1 MMRIGLQLP
10 SFSWPGGSAEI
21 APRLIEIAQSAEA
34 AGFAS
39 LWVMDDFFQLPDWG
53 SLDDPMLESYTTL
66 GYLAAATKK
75 IRLGAMVTGVIYR
88 FPGMLVKTASTLD
101 VLSDG
106 RTYLG
111 LGAGWYR
118 REAVGLGIPFP
129 PLAER
134 FARLEETLQIVRQM
148 WAGEVQPYAGSY
160 YQLAEPHNAPQPLA
174 QPHPSILIGG
184 NGEQKTMRLV
194 AQYADACNLLVLEP
208 EEIRGKL
215 AMLKKRCE
223 EIGRDYAEIEKT
235 CLNEVNL
242 APGAMIAGDIVS
254 LCRALAGAGIEH
266 VIVNMPDA
274 HELRPLE
281 IFGREIIPEVA
292 AF

>member
-10 SFSWPGGSAEI
+10 SFSWPGGPAEI
-21 APRLIEIAQSAEA
+21 APRLTEIAQTAEA

-39 LWVMDDFFQLPDWG
+39 LWVMDHFFQLPDWG
-53 SLDDPMLESYTTL
+53 SLDSPMLESYTTL

-88 FPGMLVKTASTLD
+88 FPGVLVKIASTLD
-101 VLSDG
+101 VLSGG

-148 WAGEVQPYAGSY
+148 WAGEIKPYAGTY

-184 NGEQKTMRLV
+184 NGERKTMRLV

-215 AMLKKRCE
+215 AMLKQHCE
-223 EIGRDYAEIEKT
+223 EIGRDYGEIEKT

-242 APGAMIAGDIVS
+242 APGAMSVSDIIS
-254 LCRALAGAGIEH
+254 LCRELAGTGIEH

-281 IFGREIIPEVA
+281 IFGREIIPELA

>member
-1 MMRIGLQLP
+1 MRIGLQLP

-21 APRLIEIAQSAEA
+21 APRLAEIARTAET

-39 LWVMDDFFQLPDWG
+39 LWVMDHFFQLPDWG

-66 GYLAAATKK
+66 GYLAAVTQK

-88 FPGMLVKTASTLD
+88 FPGVLVKIASTLD
-101 VLSDG
+101 VLSGG
-106 RTYLG
+106 RSYLG

-118 REAVGLGIPFP
+118 REASGLGIPFP
-129 PLAER
+129 PVAER
-134 FARLEETLQIVRQM
+134 FARLEETLQIARQM
-148 WAGEVQPYAGSY
+148 WAGDVQPYAGRY

-174 QPHPSILIGG
+174 QPHPTIMVGG
-184 NGEQKTMRLV
+184 NGERKTLRLV
-194 AQYADACNLLVLEP
+194 AQYADACNFLVLEP

-215 AMLKKRCE
+215 TMLKQRCE
-223 EIGRDYAEIEKT
+223 DIGRGYGEIEKT

-242 APGAMIAGDIVS
+242 APGAMSVQDIIT
-254 LCRALAGAGIEH
+254 LCRELSEAGIEH

-274 HELRPLE
+274 HEIRPLE

-292 AF
+292 GF

>member
-1 MMRIGLQLP
+1 MVISVMSLYNILM
-10 SFSWPGGSAEI
+10 SFYTIEEI
-21 APRLIEIAQSAEA
+21 ITILMI
-34 AGFAS
+34 
-39 LWVMDDFFQLPDWG
+39 
-53 SLDDPMLESYTTL
+53 
-66 GYLAAATKK
+66 
-75 IRLGAMVTGVIYR
+75 
-88 FPGMLVKTASTLD
+88 
-101 VLSDG
+101 VLSGG

-118 REAVGLGIPFP
+118 REALGLGIPFP

-148 WAGEVQPYAGSY
+148 WAGEVQPYAGRY
-160 YQLAEPHNAPQPLA
+160 YQLTEPYNAPRPLA
-174 QPHPSILIGG
+174 QLHPSILIGG

-194 AQYADACNLLVLEP
+194 AQYADACNFLVLEP
-208 EEIRGKL
+208 EEIRSKL
-215 AMLKKRCE
+215 ATLKQHCE
-223 EIGRDYAEIEKT
+223 ELGRDYGEIEKT

-242 APGAMIAGDIVS
+242 APGTMSVNDIIN
-254 LCRALAGAGIEH
+254 LCRALADAGIEH

-281 IFGREIIPEVA
+281 IFGRQIIPEVA

>member
-1 MMRIGLQLP
+1 MRIGLQLP
-10 SFSWPGGSAEI
+10 SFSWQEDRAEI
-21 APRLIEIAQSAEA
+21 APRLTEIARTSEA

-39 LWVMDDFFQLPDWG
+39 LWVMDHFFQLPDWG

-88 FPGMLVKTASTLD
+88 FPGVLVKMASTLD
-101 VLSDG
+101 VLSGG

-118 REAVGLGIPFP
+118 REALGLGIPFP

-134 FARLEETLQIVRQM
+134 FAWLEETLQIVHQM
-148 WAGEVQPYAGSY
+148 WAGEVKPYSGRY

-184 NGEQKTMRLV
+184 NGEQKTLRLV
-194 AQYADACNLLVLEP
+194 AKYADACNLLVLEP
-208 EEIRGKL
+208 EEIRGRL
-215 AMLKKRCE
+215 AMLKQHCE
-223 EIGRDYAEIEKT
+223 EIGRDYGEIEKT

-242 APGAMIAGDIVS
+242 APGAMSAGDIIT
-254 LCRALAGAGIEH
+254 LCRDLAGAGIEH

>member
-39 LWVMDDFFQLPDWG
+39 LWVMDHFFQLPDWG

-88 FPGMLVKTASTLD
+88 FPGVLVKTASTLD
-101 VLSDG
+101 VLSGG